1 MYVDRSQAGTRVPLS
16 SAVGGEVDDVKV
28 GWIWGRVVGR
38 LVKEQQYYRSRKFR
52 EH

>member
-38 LVKEQQYYRSRKFR
+38 LVKGQQYYRSRKFR